1 MWVFALTTLA
11 SLLAAPTP
19 EPDAFAA
26 ARTLRAGAAARGRSG
41 QLQVWVADVG
51 RPLGLPLA
59 TPLPLGARYRWEP
72 ALGGRTDL
80 PGRQVYLGTLWA
92 PSRPGVW
99 RLWVETDTAA
109 AALDL
114 LVLTRVPFATKQG
127 SHLNGYRIGRYPT
140 EGSDRTD
147 RYAPPPGFLEIT
159 PEMAQLRV
167 SAHLRFGQFLTK
179 DQFGVWPKYLVLDL
193 RLVDKLELVLQELNA
208 MGVRAERLFIMSG
221 YRTPAYNGPGGD
233 GRARLSRHMWGDA
246 ADIWVDNDGDGYIDD
261 LNGDGRASL
270 ADAYVILQAIDR
282 VEARHPDLVGGAG
295 VYEATAAHGPFV
307 HVDARGYRAR
317 W

>member
-1 MWVFALTTLA
+1 MLLLALAVLA
-11 SLLAAPTP
+11 SPLASVRDP
-19 EPDAFAA
+19 EPFAA
-26 ARTLRAGAAARGRSG
+26 VRTLRAAAEARGRSG
-41 QLQVWVADVG
+41 ELRVWIADVG
-51 RPLGLPLA
+51 RPLQLPLA

-72 ALGGRTDL
+72 VAGGTPDL
-80 PGRQVYLGTLWA
+80 PGRSVYLGTLWA

-99 RLWVETDTAA
+99 RLWIEADSAA
-109 AALDL
+109 VLDL
-114 LVLTRVPFATKQG
+114 LVLTRVPFAAKQG
-127 SHLNGYRIGRYPT
+127 GVLNGYRIGRYPT
-140 EGSDRTD
+140 EGSSRTD

-159 PEMAQLRV
+159 PAVAQLPV
-167 SAHLRFGQFLTK
+167 STHLRFGQFLTK
-179 DQFGVWPKYLVLDL
+179 DQTHVWPKYLVLDL
-193 RLVDKLELVLQELNA
+193 RLVDKLELVLQELRA
-208 MGVRAERLFIMSG
+208 MGVQADRLHVMSG

-295 VYEATAAHGPFV
+295 VYGATAAHGPFV